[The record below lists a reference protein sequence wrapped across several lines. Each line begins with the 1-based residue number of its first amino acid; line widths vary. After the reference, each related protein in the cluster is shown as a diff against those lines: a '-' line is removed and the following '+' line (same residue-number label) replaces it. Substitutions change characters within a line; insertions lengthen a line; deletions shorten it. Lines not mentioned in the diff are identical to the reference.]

1 VGVAGAGGRI
11 EVDPEVLLRS
21 GQQMASIGA
30 QLGMLSDALGA
41 ALGSGIASG
50 MDPAGANFGMS
61 YGRQAQGF
69 ADALADAANSF
80 KAVGYMLEATGYNYK
95 NADAAS
101 TIGGSGPAGGVGS
114 EPSKTTAGSAPMGP
128 SSANVSPPTKWTLIQ
143 PFLRMI
149 PGFGLFASAAMTWPS
164 GDPSLLRLTA
174 AQWRNLATGLS
185 AFDDDI
191 AAIKAATSAQDIPEG
206 GGIAQALTDLGD
218 YVSSMSESASTMAT
232 SVDDFAAGVQN
243 TQDAI
248 RRLLDRI
255 SLDGLWDT
263 VTGFLTGD
271 GDDILREVARDVG
284 DVLENFQDQV
294 KGVVGLL
301 GELATL
307 IGDAATAFQK
317 WIRPILVE
325 TFGDDVGNALA
336 DTVTLYTD
344 FQVGVATGLINTVS
358 GVVSM
363 ADPDTWK
370 GMADVALSV
379 AQDPSSLPG
388 VLANMGK
395 EFVAWDKWSGDH
407 PGRAAGE
414 AAFNIGSLFV
424 PGGALSKT
432 GTVAK
437 GLRYTNRLLEEGRLP
452 RLADLPG
459 VGGGSRSLPG
469 LDDLPGAGPGLP
481 GVPEFRPGAVPDS
494 IVGPSMPN
502 GVDAPTNPT
511 GLGSGV
517 PTGPSDPP
525 GPSGTPVGGNGHGSG
540 SGGGDG
546 PPPDSPGQ
554 PVSPSG
560 AGPGSVDSPTSPA
573 PSGPVDSPRISEPS
587 APSTPSHT
595 PETSSSAGMQ
605 DSSRPSSET
614 GTSPASHTPT
624 TPEASGNGHA
634 TGQQSGGGGA
644 SETPSAPSESHRPS
658 SDGYNGRSDGP
669 THAPADHQ
677 PAHTS
682 AEQPNGHERTGTDGS
697 QAREQSQPA
706 GDGNGQRHDSTGT
719 TPGGMA
725 GGGMPMTPHAPGG
738 SHSSADGQSAAG
750 KTQGADAPAR
760 TPDAK
765 TPQPGSPE
773 SPRAQGPTAGPGAA
787 NGPGA
792 PVNSTT
798 GHPTTG
804 DAGQPSR
811 PGTEPQSLRDPASEA
826 PATTPRDAGGSGD
839 ERNRPERGVGAADSS
854 NRSHGP
860 ASGDPEP
867 SAEDRASG
875 DHSAPR
881 DGSRIYSLM
890 DESSHSTSFAPEQL
904 LDDQRVAD
912 ALDNHGV
919 SRSDFIDLIHRPTDT
934 LTPEE
939 RSLINAVRDELPSPT
954 RDTVMQKVIPPG
966 YIDSAGDFVQSRAD
980 DYIMGNNARM
990 SVDQVGGAVTVADD
1004 TAHLSTPGQIHEG
1017 LRLDY
1022 TDTPF
1027 APHDPGTHIIRFQQD
1042 PGSSGFYEVPRNS
1055 DMGGNGAYD
1064 GWDDPFTGNGFTKS
1078 GDDVVPEYVAKNITM
1093 RDGAEMWEVL
1103 DDGTQR
1109 LVAVLRDKT
1118 WIPQGN

>member
-1 VGVAGAGGRI
+1 MGVAGAGGRI
-11 EVDPEVLLRS
+11 EVEPEVLLRS
-21 GQQMASIGA
+21 GQRMGSIGA

-80 KAVGYMLEATGYNYK
+80 KAVGYMLEATGYNYQ

-101 TIGGSGPAGGVGS
+101 TIGGSGPTGGVGS

-191 AAIKAATSAQDIPEG
+191 AAIKAATSAQNIPEG

-218 YVSSMSESASTMAT
+218 YVSSMSESASTIAT
-232 SVDDFAAGVQN
+232 SVDDFATGVQN

-325 TFGDDVGNALA
+325 TFGDDVGNTLA

-452 RLADLPG
+452 RLGDLPG
-459 VGGGSRSLPG
+459 VGGGNRALPG
-469 LDDLPGAGPGLP
+469 LDDLPGAGSRLP
-481 GVPEFRPGAVPDS
+481 GAPEFRPGAVPDS

-502 GVDAPTNPT
+502 GVDAPTNPP
-511 GLGSGV
+511 GSGSGV

-525 GPSGTPVGGNGHGSG
+525 GPSGTPVGGNGHGPG

-554 PVSPSG
+554 PVSPSDS
-560 AGPGSVDSPTSPA
+560 GPGPGRVDSPTSPA
-573 PSGPVDSPRISEPS
+573 SSAGPSSVDSPRISDPS
-587 APSTPSHT
+587 APATP
-595 PETSSSAGMQ
+595 
-605 DSSRPSSET
+605 
-614 GTSPASHTPT
+614 SHTPT

-634 TGQQSGGGGA
+634 TGQQSGGGGGL
-644 SETPSAPSESHRPS
+644 ETPSAQSESHRPS
-658 SDGYNGRSDGP
+658 SDGYNGRSDDR
-669 THAPADHQ
+669 PATGDH
-677 PAHTS
+677 P
-682 AEQPNGHERTGTDGS
+682 P
-697 QAREQSQPA
+697 EQSPTTHDDGRRHEPGGTHEPPPPLRDA
-706 GDGNGQRHDSTGT
+706 GEQFAGNGEPSGTGEHQDGPSDRDHPT
-719 TPGGMA
+719 DA
-725 GGGMPMTPHAPGG
+725 
-738 SHSSADGQSAAG
+738 SHRSADG
-750 KTQGADAPAR
+750 
-760 TPDAK
+760 
-765 TPQPGSPE
+765 
-773 SPRAQGPTAGPGAA
+773 PTE
-787 NGPGA
+787 
-792 PVNSTT
+792 
-798 GHPTTG
+798 GHGHTG
-804 DAGQPSR
+804 DQSSPWDHNVLTDEQRDEILAIDKGSR
-811 PGTEPQSLRDPASEA
+811 
-826 PATTPRDAGGSGD
+826 
-839 ERNRPERGVGAADSS
+839 
-854 NRSHGP
+854 
-860 ASGDPEP
+860 PEP
-867 SAEDRASG
+867 SEYLPSEFIEHHLEKFDAGASRFTTSEALEDFG
-875 DHSAPR
+875 IGHR
-881 DGSRIYSLM
+881 DG
-890 DESSHSTSFAPEQL
+890 TTF
-904 LDDQRVAD
+904 V
-912 ALDNHGV
+912 
-919 SRSDFIDLIHRPTDT
+919 FPTRELDT
-934 LTPEE
+934 LMQSTGGDRRALEE
-939 RSLINAVRDELPSPT
+939 ALGLPTGFFDTDGLVRVD
-954 RDTVMQKVIPPG
+954 IP
-966 YIDSAGDFVQSRAD
+966 
-980 DYIMGNNARM
+980 
-990 SVDQVGGAVTVADD
+990 
-1004 TAHLSTPGQIHEG
+1004 
-1017 LRLDY
+1017 
-1022 TDTPF
+1022 
-1027 APHDPGTHIIRFQQD
+1027 DPGEYDLRVPSGNEAGASDQWL
-1042 PGSSGFYEVPRNS
+1042 PGGFLP
-1055 DMGGNGAYD
+1055 
-1064 GWDDPFTGNGFTKS
+1064 TGTS
-1078 GDDVVPEYVAKNITM
+1078 EAVI
-1093 RDGAEMWEVL
+1093 DGAEVPP
-1103 DDGTQR
+1103 DDLTIT
-1109 LVAVLRDKT
+1109 DMD
-1118 WIPQGN
+1118 